1 VFRRH
6 GSDAPEVLDS
16 EPGFTAEPAE
26 DDEPFRPGYTP
37 KKGAP
42 TPKRSEAES
51 NRRQPYV
58 APADRKAAS
67 QASRDRNRQ
76 DRMRRADALQRGEDW
91 ALPAKDKGPVRALA
105 RDVVDARQGIAEY
118 YMFSLIPLFVL
129 LIVPNQTAKLAA
141 EFLVLAIIVVAIA
154 EGSLVTSRV
163 KRLISD
169 RLPGERTNGLW
180 VYVTMRSISLRR
192 MRMPKPRVNRGDPV

>member
-16 EPGFTAEPAE
+16 EPGFTAETAE